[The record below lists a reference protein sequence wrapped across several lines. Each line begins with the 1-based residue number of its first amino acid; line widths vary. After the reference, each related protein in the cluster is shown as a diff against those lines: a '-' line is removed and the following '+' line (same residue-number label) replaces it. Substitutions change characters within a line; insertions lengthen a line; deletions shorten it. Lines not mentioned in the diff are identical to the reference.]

1 MKICKQISVFQKAY
15 LKLQLLVALTAR
27 VSLFCAKNR
36 IRHTSD
42 GGFNWAMLR
51 LNIICFLIIVMLNFS
66 NEWDH
71 GRARK
76 LETPAATLALYKAPC
91 TDFSTVEWLTA
102 AAPGVLSVQNSSQW
116 LGASRFFPCVPAFR
130 AFKTRIEIPVVP
142 SPLGHTCLP
151 RKPQAASRR
160 SQLSFRNAAHPPR
173 MRGAAAPSP
182 APLPAA
188 GSRDPG

>member
-102 AAPGVLSVQNSSQW
+102 AAPGVLTVSSELFSMARSFQVLSLCPSLPSLQNPNRNTCRALATGSHLPASQ
-116 LGASRFFPCVPAFR
+116 V
-130 AFKTRIEIPVVP
+130 
-142 SPLGHTCLP
+142 
-151 RKPQAASRR
+151 ASRR